1 MTAAA
6 RYTRIACILHWLI
19 AVLIVANI
27 VLGVWANHAPDQW
40 VRPMIDT
47 HKSIG
52 ITVLGLAVLRL
63 LWRLSHPPPKLPERY
78 ARWERLAAHGAHVML
93 YVWMFALPI
102 TGWLHDSAWKEAATH
117 PLWLFDVVPW
127 FRLGF
132 IAGLDP
138 AVKEPLHTLFGTVH
152 FWFGYLLY
160 GLVGLHIAGALKHQ
174 WRDGE
179 PELQRIN
186 PFQR

>member
-1 MTAAA
+1 MTLPA
-6 RYTRIACILHWLI
+6 RYTRVAAILHWLV
-19 AVLIVANI
+19 ALLIVINV
-27 VLGVWANHAPDQW
+27 VLGVWANHAPDEW

-63 LWRLSHPPPKLPERY
+63 LWRLSHPPPKLPETY
-78 ARWERLAAHGAHVML
+78 ARWERLAAHGAHLAL
-93 YVWMFALPI
+93 YVWIFALPI

-117 PLWLFDVVPW
+117 PLFLFDVVPW

-132 IAGLDP
+132 VEGLDP
-138 AVKEPLHTLFGTVH
+138 AVKEPLHTVLGTVH

-160 GLVGLHIAGALKHQ
+160 GLLALHVAGALKHQ
-174 WRDGE
+174 WLDRQ

-186 PFQR
+186 PFAR

>member
-1 MTAAA
+1 MTIPA
-6 RYTRIACILHWLI
+6 RYTRVAAILHWLV
-19 AVLIVANI
+19 ALLIVINV
-27 VLGVWANHAPDQW
+27 VLGIWANHAPDDW

-63 LWRLSHPPPKLPERY
+63 LWRLSHPAPKLPETY
-78 ARWERLAAHGAHVML
+78 ARWERLAAHGAHLAL
-93 YVWMFALPI
+93 YVWIFALPI

-117 PLWLFDVVPW
+117 PLFLFDVVPW

-132 IAGLDP
+132 IEGLDP
-138 AVKEPLHTLFGTVH
+138 VVKEPLHTVLGTVH
-152 FWFGYLLY
+152 FWFGYVLY
-160 GLVGLHIAGALKHQ
+160 GLLALHVAGALKHQ
-174 WRDGE
+174 WLDRE

-186 PFQR
+186 PFGR

>member
-1 MTAAA
+1 MTIPA
-6 RYTRIACILHWLI
+6 RYTRVAAILHWLV
-19 AVLIVANI
+19 ALLIVINV
-27 VLGVWANHAPDQW
+27 VLGIWANHAPDDW

-63 LWRLSHPPPKLPERY
+63 LWRLSHPAPKLPETY
-78 ARWERLAAHGAHVML
+78 ARWERLAAHGAHLAL
-93 YVWMFALPI
+93 YVWIFALPI

-117 PLWLFDVVPW
+117 PLFLVDVVPW

-132 IAGLDP
+132 IEGLDP
-138 AVKEPLHTLFGTVH
+138 VVKEPLHTVLGTVH
-152 FWFGYLLY
+152 FWFGYVLY
-160 GLVGLHIAGALKHQ
+160 GLLALHVAGALKHQ
-174 WRDGE
+174 WLDRE

-186 PFQR
+186 PFGR